1 LAFELPNAK
10 VVLNVSVPNVAGR
23 VAVEGNEE
31 SKVPHE
37 S

>member
-1 LAFELPNAK
+1 LAIELPNAR

-23 VAVEGNEE
+23 VAVEGNES
-31 SKVPHE
+31 SKVPHK